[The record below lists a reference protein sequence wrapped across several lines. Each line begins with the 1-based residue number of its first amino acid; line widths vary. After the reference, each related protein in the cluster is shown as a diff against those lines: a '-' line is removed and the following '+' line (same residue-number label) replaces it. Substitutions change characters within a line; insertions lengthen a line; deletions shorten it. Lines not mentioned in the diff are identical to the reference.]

1 MFVTG
6 CSIATTT
13 MTPEE
18 ARHKIV
24 MHQDDTD
31 TVGNAADQL
40 RVLAGLCNSA
50 EFDIT
55 TSHLSLNER
64 KINGDATGKA
74 VLRFSE
80 SLGET
85 AYLHCLWKKEF
96 ELAFNSKNKFMI
108 RTYSLLEAEALK
120 YSVSPGERS
129 HYDSDKS
136 CVQASLSAP
145 CRSRLLTYERNLLT
159 IKGAPDSLVSR
170 CSHYTSMNGDSH
182 KLDETTLST
191 IEEIK
196 NQWSSQG
203 RRVIL
208 LARKILSKS
217 GTWSDDTESEVL
229 HRSRDGLTLV
239 GLVSIVDPPRNEIP
253 QVVRTLRGAGIR
265 IFMMNIQFS
274 A

>member
-6 CSIATTT
+6 CSIGTTT

-18 ARHKIV
+18 ARDKIV
-24 MHQDDTD
+24 MHKTQTD
-31 TVGNAADQL
+31 TVGNAVDQL

-50 EFDIT
+50 EFDVT

-64 KINGDATGKA
+64 KINGDATDKA
-74 VLRFSE
+74 VLRLSE
-80 SLGET
+80 SLGEI
-85 AYLHCLWKKEF
+85 AYLRRLWKKEF

-120 YSVSPGERS
+120 YSVSPSEEH
-129 HYDSDKS
+129 HYDSDKMW
-136 CVQASLSAP
+136 VQTSLSAS
-145 CRSRLLTYERNLLT
+145 CRSRLLTYKRSLLT
-159 IKGAPDSLVSR
+159 IKGAPDILIGR
-170 CSHYTSMNGDSH
+170 CSHYTSMSGDTH
-182 KLDETTLST
+182 ELDETTLS
-191 IEEIK
+191 IVEEIK

-217 GTWSDDTESEVL
+217 GTRSDDMESEIL
-229 HRSRDGLTLV
+229 HRSKDGLTLV

-253 QVVRTLRGAGIR
+253 EVVRTLRGAGIR
-265 IFMMNIQFS
+265 IFMVNNKLP